1 MGAFGDAGEL
11 EDALFPAAEGD
22 LPVVQDA
29 ERGVP
34 NPGHQSGAGAGAGAG
49 ADRHPARVKGD
60 DHLVQAAPAGHLRKQ
75 LAGIEL
81 ELAGLIAAERV
92 AGPLLVGPGAGPNGF
107 HVADGLVFQSV
118 PGSVRGSPNRGITLA
133 PKPVT
138 AVMRSSAI
146 VTTSSP

>member
-1 MGAFGDAGEL
+1 MLGRIGQFRGEL
-11 EDALFPAAEGD
+11 
-22 LPVVQDA
+22 
-29 ERGVP
+29 
-34 NPGHQSGAGAGAGAG
+34 AG
-49 ADRHPARVKGD
+49 
-60 DHLVQAAPAGHLRKQ
+60 QAGHLRKQ

-81 ELAGLIAAERV
+81 GLAGLIAAERA
-92 AGPLLVGPGAGPNGF
+92 AGRIPAEPGAGSSGF
-107 HVADGLVFQSV
+107 RVADELLFQSV

>member
-1 MGAFGDAGEL
+1 MGSMLDRIGQRRGEL
-11 EDALFPAAEGD
+11 
-22 LPVVQDA
+22 
-29 ERGVP
+29 
-34 NPGHQSGAGAGAGAG
+34 AG
-49 ADRHPARVKGD
+49 
-60 DHLVQAAPAGHLRKQ
+60 QAGHLRKQ

-81 ELAGLIAAERV
+81 ELADLIAAERV
-92 AGPLLVGPGAGPNGF
+92 AGRLLVGPGAGTSGF

-138 AVMRSSAI
+138 AVMRSPAI